1 MAANVPV
8 YIFTGFLESGKTTFI
23 IDTLKDPGFSEG
35 EKTLVIVCEEGETEY
50 DEVMLAATN
59 SVVEYVDS
67 PEALSHDYFVSM
79 HKKHKPHQVIIEYNG
94 TWPMKAL
101 LDLEPP
107 KQWVVAEILSTAD
120 ASTFDQY
127 MANMR
132 SILLDQFSESD
143 VLIFNRC
150 TADTPKASYK
160 RTMRANNRKVRI
172 IFENSD
178 GTIDDRIE
186 EELPYDLNADL
197 IKIEDDDFGIW
208 YIDAMEHPEKY
219 DGKKVS
225 FKGMVFKNKKMGKTM
240 FVPGR
245 HVMTC
250 CADDIAFFGFLC
262 KCKDNSK
269 LEIKTWVNVEA
280 DIKIEYV
287 EEYHGDGPVL
297 YLRSFEKCQPPEEE
311 LVYF

>member
-1 MAANVPV
+1 MQQVPV
-8 YIFTGFLESGKTTFI
+8 YIFTGFLESGKSTFI

-35 EKTLVIVCEEGETEY
+35 EKTLVIVCEQGEVEY
-50 DEVMLAATN
+50 DPEMLRETN
-59 SVVEYVDS
+59 SVVEYVDDK
-67 PEALSHDYFVSM
+67 EALTHDYFVSV
-79 HKKHKPHQVIIEYNG
+79 HRKHRPAQVIIEYNG
-94 TWPMKAL
+94 TWPMNAL

-107 KQWVVAEILSTAD
+107 RQWVVAEILSTAD
-120 ASTFDQY
+120 ASTFDEY

-150 TADTPKASYK
+150 TEETTKASYK

-172 IFENSD
+172 IFENKD
-178 GTIDDRIE
+178 GSIDSKVDEI
-186 EELPYDLNADL
+186 LPYDINADL

-225 FKGMVFKNKKMGKTM
+225 FKGMVYKNKKMEDTA

-262 KCKDNSK
+262 KHKDASK
-269 LEIKTWVNVEA
+269 LKVKTWVNVEA
-280 DIKIEYV
+280 DIKIEYLK
-287 EEYHGDGPVL
+287 EYQGDGPIL
-297 YLRSFEKCQPPEEE
+297 YAYKIEECDGPKEE